1 MLCRHYIRRPLTPA
15 VAASGALGLKLLM
28 TVAPASAQDA
38 DRSIPCASGMAGVYA
53 CDRVDLLSRLSREQ
67 LGAADTVKLNDVWG
81 WRGDRL
87 YLALKRSGLR
97 VLDIADRTN
106 PVEVGYFDT
115 TPADPSGADTIP
127 AGASTLARAAS
138 FHGAWSVYPFFES
151 GSVLVSSRSEGLFVV
166 RPSEDR

>member
-1 MLCRHYIRRPLTPA
+1 
-15 VAASGALGLKLLM
+15 
-28 TVAPASAQDA
+28 
-38 DRSIPCASGMAGVYA
+38 MAGVYA

-115 TPADPSGADTIP
+115 TPADPFGDDTIP

-138 FHGAWSVYPFFES
+138 FDGAWSVYPFFES
-151 GSVLVSSRSEGLFVV
+151 GNVLVSSRSEGLFVV